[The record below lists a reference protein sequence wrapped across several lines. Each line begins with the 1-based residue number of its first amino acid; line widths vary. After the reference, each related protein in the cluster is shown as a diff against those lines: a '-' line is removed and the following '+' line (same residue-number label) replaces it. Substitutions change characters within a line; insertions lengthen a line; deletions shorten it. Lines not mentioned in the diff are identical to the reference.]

1 MTSNIF
7 KKIIIGLILLSIST
21 FNSNSTEK
29 FNFDITEIEISDNGN
44 KIKGLKRGT
53 INSDDNLIIKA
64 NEFDYEKTSNI
75 LKLKGN
81 VIINDITKNY
91 KIFAEEVNYNKNS
104 EIIKTE
110 KNSKLIQSEQ
120 GNIYK

>member
-1 MTSNIF
+1 MKNKIIKIIVIFLIF
-7 KKIIIGLILLSIST
+7 KSFVI

-64 NEFDYEKTSNI
+64 NEFDYDKTSNI

-110 KNSKLIQSEQ
+110 KNSKISF
-120 GNIYK
+120 GWSW

>member
-1 MTSNIF
+1 MTSNNF
-7 KKIIIGLILLSIST
+7 KKIVIGLILLSIST
-21 FNSNSTEK
+21 FNGNSAEK

-64 NEFDYEKTSNI
+64 NEFDYDKTSNI

-91 KIFAEEVNYNKNS
+91 TIFAEEVNYNK
-104 EIIKTE
+104 
-110 KNSKLIQSEQ
+110 
-120 GNIYK
+120 